1 MKYLLV
7 DQVYTL
13 DSVSYYHIMFKIK
26 PTTFNY
32 LIERL
37 PKCNP
42 TLKVEPLSRFFGR
55 VHTVNRA
62 QSFPVIAS
70 GFRPSQTLWYGTN
83 RAL

>member
-1 MKYLLV
+1 MKHLLV
-7 DQVYTL
+7 GQVNAV
-13 DSVSYYHIMFKIK
+13 DNVPYYHLMFKIK

-55 VHTVNRA
+55 VHTVNRP
-62 QSFPVIAS
+62 QTFPVIAS
-70 GFRPSQTLWYGTN
+70 GFRPS
-83 RAL
+83 